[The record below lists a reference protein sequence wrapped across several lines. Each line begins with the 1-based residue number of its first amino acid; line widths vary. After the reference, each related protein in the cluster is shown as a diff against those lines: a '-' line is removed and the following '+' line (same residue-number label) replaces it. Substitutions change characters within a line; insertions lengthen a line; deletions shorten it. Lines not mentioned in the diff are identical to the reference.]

1 MLIIRRLLALFCL
14 VFTMPVFAQSQAW
27 PDRPIRFI
35 VPFPAGGST
44 DVGAR
49 LIAAHLSSSLGQ
61 QVYIENKSGA
71 SGNVGIEFAAKS
83 APDGYTVLVTTDQV
97 ASNPHIFK
105 MTIDPIKDLMP
116 IIQLSRQPVVLA
128 VHPSLGVNTLAEL
141 IALAK
146 KEPGLGFATSGAG
159 SQQHRTA
166 AWFAKLVGIKLE
178 HIPYRGGGQA
188 ITDLIAGHVKIGSL
202 GSSPVIPQYKAGG
215 LRILAQSTE
224 VRSPSLPDIPTY
236 QEAGFKGL
244 VITQWLGVFVPAGT
258 PAPIINRLNDEINK
272 ALNNPK
278 IRDNLIQAAQEPVGG
293 TVAQFAHLVHDDYEK
308 YRRLVHEL
316 NIKVE

>member
-1 MLIIRRLLALFCL
+1 M
-14 VFTMPVFAQSQAW
+14 
-27 PDRPIRFI
+27 
-35 VPFPAGGST
+35 
-44 DVGAR
+44 
-49 LIAAHLSSSLGQ
+49 
-61 QVYIENKSGA
+61 
-71 SGNVGIEFAAKS
+71 
-83 APDGYTVLVTTDQV
+83 
-97 ASNPHIFK
+97 
-105 MTIDPIKDLMP
+105 
-116 IIQLSRQPVVLA
+116 
-128 VHPSLGVNTLAEL
+128 
-141 IALAK
+141 
-146 KEPGLGFATSGAG
+146 
-159 SQQHRTA
+159 TA
-166 AWFAKLVGIKLE
+166 AWFAKLAGIKLE

-224 VRSPSLPDIPTY
+224 VRSPSLPDVPTY

-272 ALNNPK
+272 ALKDPT
-278 IRDNLIQAAQEPVGG
+278 IRNNLIQAAQEPVGG
-293 TVAQFAHLVHDDYEK
+293 TVAQFAQLVHDDYEK

>member
-1 MLIIRRLLALFCL
+1 MFNISGLLSLICF
-14 VFTMPVFAQSQAW
+14 VFAMPVIAQSQTW

-49 LIAAHLSSSLGQ
+49 LIAAYLTNSLGK
-61 QVYIENKSGA
+61 QVYVENKSGA

-83 APDGYTVLVTTDQV
+83 APDGYTVLVSTDQV
-97 ASNPHIFK
+97 SSNPHIFK
-105 MTIDPIKDLMP
+105 MTIYPIKDLIP
-116 IIQLSRQPVVLA
+116 IIQLSSQPVVLA
-128 VHPSLGVNTLAEL
+128 VHPSLGVGTLAEL
-141 IALAK
+141 IALARR
-146 KEPGLGFATSGAG
+146 EPGLGYATSGAG
-159 SQQHRTA
+159 SQQHITA
-166 AWFAKLVGIKLE
+166 AWFAKLAGIKLE

-188 ITDLIAGHVKIGSL
+188 ITDLIACHVKIGSL

-224 VRSPSLPDIPTY
+224 VRSPSLPDVPTY

-258 PAPIINRLNDEINK
+258 PAPIVNRLNDEINK
-272 ALNNPK
+272 ALKEPK
-278 IRDNLIQAAQEPVGG
+278 IRDNLVQAAQEPVGG
-293 TVAQFAHLVHDDYEK
+293 TDAQFAQLVHDDYEK
-308 YRRLVHEL
+308 YRRLVQEL
-316 NIKVE
+316 NIKIE